1 MHRYI
6 IKRLLMLIPVLLSV
20 AFIIFA
26 IMDVAEGDPVYS
38 VVSADASEEEIQA
51 AREEMGLTGSL
62 FERYFNYVKG
72 MLHGDLGTSYVSKRD
87 VMETYLTRLPNTLK
101 LASVTMI
108 VALGISIP
116 LGIVA
121 AVNQNSIKDTVS
133 MILALLG
140 LSMPNFWLGLLLI
153 IVFSLKLGWFP
164 SGGYEDGILSIV
176 LPAFTIGAGLA
187 AFMTRSTRSSML
199 DVIRQDYLRMARA
212 KGVPERKVIRK
223 HALRNALIP
232 IITVFG
238 VQFSNV
244 LGGSVLAETVFA
256 WPGVGRLVVDAI
268 DQRDIPTV
276 TGALV
281 MTTMLVTVVNLLID
295 IVYAY
300 VDPRMQ
306 IAIYEV
312 RAGPWKKK
320 EELLKKYKKRSTF
333 MSIWH
338 QLRKNKGAIMGLVLL
353 VVIIVV
359 ALGSPYPFD
368 YETQVI
374 ANNIKERMQPPSA
387 EHWFGTD
394 DMGRDIFARVCYG
407 ARYSLAVGIIAVMFA
422 LVFGVTLGAAA
433 GYIGGVFE
441 DVTMR
446 VCDIFSSIPSVLM
459 AIAVVSALGKST
471 FNLMLAVGIAS
482 TAPFVR
488 VARAAVLTIRGEEYI
503 ESARAIGVPE
513 WQIVA
518 THILPN
524 CVSQIIVQAT
534 LRVGS
539 AIISAAQLSFLG
551 LGVPAPAPEWGSM
564 LSAGRA
570 YIRDYS
576 YMTLYPGLAIMV
588 TVLSLNLIGD
598 GLRDALDPKLK
609 R

>member
-1 MHRYI
+1 M
-6 IKRLLMLIPVLLSV
+6 
-20 AFIIFA
+20 
-26 IMDVAEGDPVYS
+26 
-38 VVSADASEEEIQA
+38 
-51 AREEMGLTGSL
+51 
-62 FERYFNYVKG
+62 
-72 MLHGDLGTSYVSKRD
+72 
-87 VMETYLTRLPNTLK
+87 
-101 LASVTMI
+101 
-108 VALGISIP
+108 
-116 LGIVA
+116 
-121 AVNQNSIKDTVS
+121 
-133 MILALLG
+133 
-140 LSMPNFWLGLLLI
+140 
-153 IVFSLKLGWFP
+153 
-164 SGGYEDGILSIV
+164 
-176 LPAFTIGAGLA
+176 
-187 AFMTRSTRSSML
+187 
-199 DVIRQDYLRMARA
+199 
-212 KGVPERKVIRK
+212 
-223 HALRNALIP
+223 
-232 IITVFG
+232 
-238 VQFSNV
+238 
-244 LGGSVLAETVFA
+244 
-256 WPGVGRLVVDAI
+256 
-268 DQRDIPTV
+268 
-276 TGALV
+276 
-281 MTTMLVTVVNLLID
+281 
-295 IVYAY
+295 
-300 VDPRMQ
+300 
-306 IAIYEV
+306 
-312 RAGPWKKK
+312 
-320 EELLKKYKKRSTF
+320 
-333 MSIWH
+333 
-338 QLRKNKGAIMGLVLL
+338 
-353 VVIIVV
+353 
-359 ALGSPYPFD
+359 
-368 YETQVI
+368 
-374 ANNIKERMQPPSA
+374 
-387 EHWFGTD
+387 
-394 DMGRDIFARVCYG
+394 
-407 ARYSLAVGIIAVMFA
+407 GIIAVMFA

>member
-1 MHRYI
+1 
-6 IKRLLMLIPVLLSV
+6 
-20 AFIIFA
+20 
-26 IMDVAEGDPVYS
+26 
-38 VVSADASEEEIQA
+38 
-51 AREEMGLTGSL
+51 
-62 FERYFNYVKG
+62 
-72 MLHGDLGTSYVSKRD
+72 
-87 VMETYLTRLPNTLK
+87 
-101 LASVTMI
+101 
-108 VALGISIP
+108 
-116 LGIVA
+116 
-121 AVNQNSIKDTVS
+121 
-133 MILALLG
+133 
-140 LSMPNFWLGLLLI
+140 
-153 IVFSLKLGWFP
+153 
-164 SGGYEDGILSIV
+164 
-176 LPAFTIGAGLA
+176 
-187 AFMTRSTRSSML
+187 
-199 DVIRQDYLRMARA
+199 
-212 KGVPERKVIRK
+212 
-223 HALRNALIP
+223 
-232 IITVFG
+232 
-238 VQFSNV
+238 
-244 LGGSVLAETVFA
+244 
-256 WPGVGRLVVDAI
+256 
-268 DQRDIPTV
+268 
-276 TGALV
+276 
-281 MTTMLVTVVNLLID
+281 
-295 IVYAY
+295 
-300 VDPRMQ
+300 
-306 IAIYEV
+306 
-312 RAGPWKKK
+312 
-320 EELLKKYKKRSTF
+320 

-359 ALGSPYPFD
+359 ALGSPYFFD
-368 YETQVI
+368 YDTQVI

>member
-1 MHRYI
+1 
-6 IKRLLMLIPVLLSV
+6 
-20 AFIIFA
+20 
-26 IMDVAEGDPVYS
+26 
-38 VVSADASEEEIQA
+38 
-51 AREEMGLTGSL
+51 
-62 FERYFNYVKG
+62 
-72 MLHGDLGTSYVSKRD
+72 
-87 VMETYLTRLPNTLK
+87 
-101 LASVTMI
+101 
-108 VALGISIP
+108 
-116 LGIVA
+116 
-121 AVNQNSIKDTVS
+121 
-133 MILALLG
+133 
-140 LSMPNFWLGLLLI
+140 
-153 IVFSLKLGWFP
+153 
-164 SGGYEDGILSIV
+164 
-176 LPAFTIGAGLA
+176 
-187 AFMTRSTRSSML
+187 
-199 DVIRQDYLRMARA
+199 
-212 KGVPERKVIRK
+212 
-223 HALRNALIP
+223 
-232 IITVFG
+232 
-238 VQFSNV
+238 
-244 LGGSVLAETVFA
+244 
-256 WPGVGRLVVDAI
+256 
-268 DQRDIPTV
+268 
-276 TGALV
+276 
-281 MTTMLVTVVNLLID
+281 
-295 IVYAY
+295 
-300 VDPRMQ
+300 
-306 IAIYEV
+306 
-312 RAGPWKKK
+312 
-320 EELLKKYKKRSTF
+320 

-359 ALGSPYPFD
+359 ALGSPYFFD

-488 VARAAVLTIRGEEYI
+488 VARAAVLTIRGEEYN

>member
-1 MHRYI
+1 
-6 IKRLLMLIPVLLSV
+6 
-20 AFIIFA
+20 
-26 IMDVAEGDPVYS
+26 
-38 VVSADASEEEIQA
+38 
-51 AREEMGLTGSL
+51 
-62 FERYFNYVKG
+62 
-72 MLHGDLGTSYVSKRD
+72 
-87 VMETYLTRLPNTLK
+87 
-101 LASVTMI
+101 
-108 VALGISIP
+108 
-116 LGIVA
+116 
-121 AVNQNSIKDTVS
+121 
-133 MILALLG
+133 
-140 LSMPNFWLGLLLI
+140 
-153 IVFSLKLGWFP
+153 
-164 SGGYEDGILSIV
+164 
-176 LPAFTIGAGLA
+176 
-187 AFMTRSTRSSML
+187 
-199 DVIRQDYLRMARA
+199 
-212 KGVPERKVIRK
+212 
-223 HALRNALIP
+223 
-232 IITVFG
+232 
-238 VQFSNV
+238 
-244 LGGSVLAETVFA
+244 
-256 WPGVGRLVVDAI
+256 
-268 DQRDIPTV
+268 
-276 TGALV
+276 
-281 MTTMLVTVVNLLID
+281 
-295 IVYAY
+295 
-300 VDPRMQ
+300 
-306 IAIYEV
+306 
-312 RAGPWKKK
+312 
-320 EELLKKYKKRSTF
+320 
-333 MSIWH
+333 
-338 QLRKNKGAIMGLVLL
+338 MGLVLL
-353 VVIIVV
+353 VIIIVV
-359 ALGSPYPFD
+359 ALGSPYFFD